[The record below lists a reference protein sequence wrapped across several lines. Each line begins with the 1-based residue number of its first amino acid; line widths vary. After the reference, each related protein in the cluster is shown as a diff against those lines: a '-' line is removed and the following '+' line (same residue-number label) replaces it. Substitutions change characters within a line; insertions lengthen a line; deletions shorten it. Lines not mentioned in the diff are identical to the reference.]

1 MRIYLAPV
9 PPDRAAGV
17 PGHAVG
23 FVDPAISPLA
33 GLRRAPPVVEGGEVL
48 SYDGK
53 RPHVGGNPV
62 DHEDI
67 KHALADEI
75 ARVAQRVFGP
85 EYVGPMSL
93 ASGLSLRTVAKG
105 RILSHGLPAPLLDM
119 LGRASATEYPRATG
133 YVLQAV
139 AYMWDQHLDEF
150 GAGEHGPGPMTTT
163 GRRVLAERLDGILAR
178 AVTLVDDM
186 RAEAAAAKARNAA
199 RLAGLAGTEGE
210 S

>member
-1 MRIYLAPV
+1 MRILLAPV

-23 FVDPAISPLA
+23 YVDPTVSPLA
-33 GLRRAPPVVEGGEVL
+33 GLRRAPPKVEGGEIL

-53 RPHVGGNPV
+53 RPLIGGNPV
-62 DHEDI
+62 DHKDF
-67 KHALADEI
+67 KVALADEI

-85 EYVGPMSL
+85 EYVGPMAL
-93 ASGLSLRTVAKG
+93 ASGLSLRTVARG

-139 AYMWDQHLDEF
+139 AYMWDQHIEEF

-163 GRRVLAERLDGILAR
+163 GREVLAERLDGILDR
-178 AVTLVDDM
+178 AIALVDDM
-186 RAEAAAAKARNAA
+186 RAEAAAAKARAAA
-199 RLAGLAGTEGE
+199 RVTE